1 MARVLCA
8 LLLVELAAST
18 ARLVS
23 PGPARF
29 AWHPLRT
36 SALGFFTAMRGL
48 PGAMAAHRSLPL
60 NPPAAEFSPGAAAPQ
75 AVAVPDY
82 TSLGPVFEPVSNLLS
97 SDICPVEVGP
107 MEVLS
112 TYHPYAH
119 ASLLKRPAT
128 VTGGSSPPSPPPSA
142 PGLWRR
148 MYAAAAA
155 CVAAATARGY
165 RAPGDNVFARAARR
179 STDRRSGGQ
188 APHREV
194 GATMTTTAGAVM
206 DGMFNGRRV
215 SPTTEPTDEATA
227 SSLPQ
232 LRLTEPAAT
241 PPILASTHRGT
252 AAPTLVK
259 IALPV
264 GMLQGVDDDYLDG
277 QYDLDAQAYAGDA
290 WM

>member
-1 MARVLCA
+1 MARILCA

-29 AWHPLRT
+29 TWHPLRT
-36 SALGFFTAMRGL
+36 SAHRFFTAMRGL
-48 PGAMAAHRSLPL
+48 PGAMAAH
-60 NPPAAEFSPGAAAPQ
+60 
-75 AVAVPDY
+75 
-82 TSLGPVFEPVSNLLS
+82 SNLLS

-112 TYHPYAH
+112 TYHPSAH

-165 RAPGDNVFARAARR
+165 RAPGDNVFVQAAKR

-206 DGMFNGRRV
+206 DDMFNGRRV
-215 SPTTEPTDEATA
+215 SPTTKRMCFKSTDEVVT
-227 SSLPQ
+227 SSLSQ
-232 LRLTEPAAT
+232 LRLTEPAAD

-259 IALPV
+259 VALPAPPADD
-264 GMLQGVDDDYLDG
+264 DDDYLDG